1 MYSIKNIVAMKL
13 WLTVGGPLD
22 HGGRSVDTQDN
33 KFRLP
38 LIASQRP
45 HISITI
51 LDIYIY
57 LIYIYTYIYI

>member
-1 MYSIKNIVAMKL
+1 MYSFKNIVAMKL

-51 LDIYIY
+51 LDII
-57 LIYIYTYIYI
+57 